1 LATIQKNKPGLK
13 TKISRDLDALWQH
26 HHGEW
31 RSPEQIT
38 SQWRQ
43 AAEIDLSL
51 LQFRTRGK
59 WWEVLQGI
67 TLIVSREYEH
77 MLLALTAIDGRPHI
91 SYLSMPHP
99 SGIAYDAKQ
108 ELVYIAS
115 TRNPNQIYD
124 LAVVD
129 ECIERLDRE
138 QTFTEGRPLIPRR
151 SRFYPGC
158 LYMHDLAIIGGQLYA
173 NAVGQNAI
181 VKLSSQAEYERV
193 WWPNCIE
200 SENGP
205 IFEQNHIQLNSIAA
219 GGNIKESYFS
229 ASCDQIS
236 NRRPG
241 HKNFPVDKRGVIF
254 SGKSK
259 EVFARGLTRPHS
271 ARLYKGA
278 VWVDNS
284 GYGEL
289 GYAENG
295 QFQPIIRLPGWTRGL
310 CFNGSLAFVGTSR
323 VIPKFS
329 RYAPGLDVNKSECGI
344 HAIDMKTG
352 KLVGSLIWPLGNQ
365 IFAIEAIP
373 QKITTGF
380 PFVYKSRHSKGQ
392 KQNLFYS
399 FSIRQP
405 KKAAL
410 ITLRSKND

>member
-1 LATIQKNKPGLK
+1 MATIQKNKSSVRS
-13 TKISRDLDALWQH
+13 KINRDLDALWQH
-26 HHGEW
+26 HHAEW

-59 WWEVLQGI
+59 WWEALRGI
-67 TLIVSREYEH
+67 TLVISREYEH
-77 MLLALTAIDGRPHI
+77 LLIALTVIDGRPQI

-99 SGIAYDAKQ
+99 SGITFDAKE

-124 LAVVD
+124 LSVVD

-138 QTFTEGRPLIPRR
+138 PISPEGRPLIPRH

-158 LYMHDLAIIGGQLYA
+158 LYMHDLAMIGGQLHA

-181 VKLSSQAEYERV
+181 IKLNSQAEYERV
-193 WWPNCIE
+193 WWPKCIE
-200 SENGP
+200 DEDGP
-205 IFEQNHIQLNSIAA
+205 IFGQNHIQLNSIAA
-219 GGNIKESYFS
+219 GNNIKESYFS

-241 HKNFPVDKRGVIF
+241 HKNFAVDKRGVIF
-254 SGKSK
+254 SGTTR

-271 ARLYKGA
+271 ARLYKGDI
-278 VWVDNS
+278 WVDNS
-284 GYGEL
+284 GYGEF
-289 GYAENG
+289 GYVADG
-295 QFQPIIRLPGWTRGL
+295 QFKPAVRLPGWTRGL
-310 CFNGSLAFVGTSR
+310 CFSESLAFVGTSR

-329 RYAPGLDVNKSECGI
+329 QYAPGLDVNKSECGI
-344 HAIDMKTG
+344 HAFDMKTG
-352 KLVGSLIWPLGNQ
+352 KLVGSLLWPSGNQ
-365 IFAIEAIP
+365 IFAIEVIP

-392 KQNLFYS
+392 RQNLFYS
-399 FSIRQP
+399 FSIRQA
-405 KKAAL
+405 KSNGKQ
-410 ITLRSKND
+410 